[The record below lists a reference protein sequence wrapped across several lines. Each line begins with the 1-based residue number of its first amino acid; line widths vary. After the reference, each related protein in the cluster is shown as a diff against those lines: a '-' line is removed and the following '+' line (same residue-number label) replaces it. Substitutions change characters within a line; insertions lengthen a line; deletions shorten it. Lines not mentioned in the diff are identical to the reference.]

1 MEYHTA
7 LKILAFSE
15 AAMDP
20 EGVVLRHRMA
30 RMTEGQRIIRGYY
43 EQLYVNK
50 MDNLDE
56 LEKFLEICKL
66 PRLSWKNQGEIQN
79 MNRLITSKK
88 KKKNEPIEKRKISQ

>member
-1 MEYHTA
+1 
-7 LKILAFSE
+7 
-15 AAMDP
+15 
-20 EGVVLRHRMA
+20 
-30 RMTEGQRIIRGYY
+30 
-43 EQLYVNK
+43 

-88 KKKNEPIEKRKISQ
+88 KKKKMSQLKKGKSPSEQKPRTR